1 MAYRITDANVRK
13 KGFSKSS
20 RESVPIG
27 GGDCGANVWLEEDS
41 RLHLLL
47 SKTDSFGESGRLM
60 KTGYITVQVP
70 GIFSKE
76 NLPELELD
84 LTDGCAVSYTHLDV
98 YKRQVR
104 SRVSSSFSGSRTE
117 GQRVKSKL
125 MPSIGKLSIASWK
138 REAKY
143 CRVFSFA

>member
-1 MAYRITDANVRK
+1 MAYRVTDANVKK
-13 KGFSKSS
+13 KGFSKNS

-60 KTGYITVQVP
+60 KTGYITVHIP
-70 GIFSKE
+70 GVFSRD

-84 LTDGCAVSYTHLDV
+84 
-98 YKRQVR
+98 
-104 SRVSSSFSGSRTE
+104 
-117 GQRVKSKL
+117 
-125 MPSIGKLSIASWK
+125 
-138 REAKY
+138 
-143 CRVFSFA
+143 